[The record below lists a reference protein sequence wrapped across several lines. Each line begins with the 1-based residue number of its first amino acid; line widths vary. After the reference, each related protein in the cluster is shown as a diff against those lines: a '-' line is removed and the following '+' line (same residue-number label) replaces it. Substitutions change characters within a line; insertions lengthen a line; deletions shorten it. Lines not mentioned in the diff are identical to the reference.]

1 MNITHFA
8 ILNHNGW
15 ASRENV
21 TFNSFLIT
29 SGTNV

>member
-15 ASRENV
+15 ASRENA
-21 TFNSFLIT
+21 T
-29 SGTNV
+29 SGSLLAASSANA